1 MKRII
6 SASIVFI
13 SVTILFFTSSCNL
26 NDDTPERTA
35 ATEQQELNEALARL
49 VTANYDIDT
58 TTLGVYYIMSKEG
71 EGPLPAQGDT
81 CFLIYTGYF
90 LDGTIFDSSGF
101 YFQDSI
107 WSFNYLEVSLIPG
120 FNDGISL
127 LNKGAEADII
137 IPSEFAYGSSG
148 YQEIPPYTPL
158 IFSLKMRDLKPK
170 M

>member
-6 SASIVFI
+6 SAGAVLI
-13 SVTILFFTSSCNL
+13 SVSILFFTTSCNL
-26 NDDTPERTA
+26 NDDTSERTA
-35 ATEQQELNEALARL
+35 ATEQQELNEALTRL

-58 TTLGVYYIMSKEG
+58 TALCVFYIMNNEG

-81 CFLIYTGYF
+81 CYLIYTGYF

-107 WSFNYLEVSLIPG
+107 WTFNFLEVSLIPG

-127 LNKGAEADII
+127 LNKGAKADII
-137 IPSEFAYGSSG
+137 IPSELAYGSTG
-148 YQEIPPYTPL
+148 YQEIPPFTPL
-158 IFSLKMRDLKPK
+158 IFSLKMKDLKPK
-170 M
+170 Q

>member
-1 MKRII
+1 MKRIM
-6 SASIVFI
+6 SASAVLITV
-13 SVTILFFTSSCNL
+13 SILFFTASCNM
-26 NDDTPERTA
+26 NDDTVERTA
-35 ATEQQELNEALARL
+35 ASEQQELNEALARL
-49 VTANYDIDT
+49 ETANYDIDT
-58 TTLGVYYIMSKEG
+58 TAMGVYYIMNKEG

-81 CFLIYTGYF
+81 CYLIYTGYF

-107 WSFNYLEVSLIPG
+107 WTFNFLDVSLIPG

-137 IPSEFAYGSSG
+137 IPSEFAYGSTG

-158 IFSLKMRDLKPK
+158 IFSLKMRNLRPK
-170 M
+170 K